1 MRRNYIVLGRLVCS
15 VGSVDGSTVC
25 DKSVSVSTAWRVL
38 RLRMEER
45 PQIWKV
51 AANIMNK

>member
-15 VGSVDGSTVC
+15 VGSVDSSKVR

-38 RLRMEER
+38 RLRMEKR

-51 AANIMNK
+51 VPNI